1 MTVPAG
7 TGALEATQQQVLS
20 QLQSGLSVSV
30 TSSAVADTIA
40 TGTLTAAQ
48 PTAGTV
54 VAGGTVSITLGTG
67 QGTWEAQLTGTF
79 SSGTTVLFEGTD
91 DAGTTTNWFT
101 TVGYNTV
108 TANPPN
114 ITSVAGPGPF
124 VVRGSASGYQQI
136 RMRASA
142 LTVSDSV
149 SVRLIGSNAPLG
161 LGGLSTN
168 DGSFAKETGGNLAS
182 IKSDADSIVT
192 NTTGLATQ
200 TTLSAAK
207 TDLDSILTHEANID
221 TATAASKTDLDTI
234 VTNTSNASSAL
245 GTTSDAAWSLSG
257 NATLEA
263 IAKKIALEL
272 ASTLTVQQT
281 DTSTTGSIS
290 AAQSSINTPVSNA
303 TVQLAIGQGQ
313 STWKAQLLAG
323 GGGFTSG
330 TTLVADKS
338 PDGGTTWYSTSFKVS
353 GASPNTPVSSVVG
366 PAPIELTGNCSG
378 VTHVRI
384 RCSVLN
390 STETVAVTLRA
401 SVGTSDIGILSPLP
415 AGSNVIGST
424 TIQATSGT
432 ALLADQSNTEL
443 RASIYGKN
451 STAGDTPLLVDS
463 TGRLLIGRNCV
474 AVYTLA
480 STTTSGTTQNSG
492 DLTVGAYTEI
502 SIDINTTAQ
511 AGTNPAIQYYYERK
525 AADGIYYVLWQ
536 SASLTSAT
544 NTISTSVGVGMAYN
558 QSLGATGR
566 IRWVIGGTATP
577 TFTHTINIQGK

>member
-7 TGALEATQQQVLS
+7 TGALETTQQQVLS
-20 QLQSGLSVSV
+20 QLQSGLNVSV
-30 TSSAVADTIA
+30 TSNSTADTVA
-40 TGTLTAAQ
+40 TGNITAAQ

-79 SSGTTVLFEGTD
+79 SSGTTIVFEGTD
-91 DAGTTTNWFT
+91 DTGTTTNWFT
-101 TVGYNTV
+101 TVGYNTTV
-108 TANPPN
+108 ANPPN
-114 ITSVAGPGPF
+114 ITSVGGPGPF
-124 VVRGSASGYQQI
+124 VIRGSASGYQQI

-142 LTVSDSV
+142 LTVSDNIA
-149 SVRLIGSNAPLG
+149 VRLIGSNAPLG

-168 DGSFAKETGGNLAS
+168 DGTFAKESGGH
-182 IKSDADSIVT
+182 
-192 NTTGLATQ
+192 LAT
-200 TTLSAAK
+200 
-207 TDLDSILTHEANID
+207 ID
-221 TATAASKTDLDTI
+221 TS
-234 VTNTSNASSAL
+234 TSSASSAL
-245 GTTSDAAWSLSG
+245 GTTADAAWSLSG

-281 DTSTTGSIS
+281 DTSTTGTIS

-303 TVQLAIGQGQ
+303 TVQLAVGQGQ

-330 TTLVADKS
+330 TTIVADKS
-338 PDGGTTWYSTSFKVS
+338 LDGGTTWYSASFKVT
-353 GASPNTPVSSVVG
+353 GASPATTVSSVVG
-366 PAPIELTGNCSG
+366 PGPIELTGNVSG

-390 STETVAVTLRA
+390 STETIAVTLRA
-401 SVGTSDIGILSPLP
+401 GVGVGDIGLISSIP

-432 ALLADQSNTEL
+432 ALVADQSNTEL

-463 TGRLLIGRNCV
+463 TGRLLVGRSCV

-480 STTTSGTTQNSG
+480 SVATSGTTQNSG
-492 DLTVGAYTEI
+492 DLTVGAYTEL

-511 AGTNPAIQYYYERK
+511 SGTSPTVQYFWERK
-525 AADGIYYVLWQ
+525 GADGIYYVLWQ
-536 SASLTSAT
+536 SSSLTSAA

-558 QSLGATGR
+558 QSLGLTGR
-566 IRWVIGGTATP
+566 LRWVVGGSNTP
-577 TFTHTINIQGK
+577 TYTHSINVYGK